1 MSDILLDRAKK
12 IRLAIFDIDGV
23 LTDGKLY
30 LLDDGQNLKAFHC
43 HDGLGI
49 KLLAR
54 TGIITAVITSH
65 RSALIDKRMAQLQV
79 HHVYQGIENKITA
92 YEELIAKLNIPDE
105 EVAYMGDDLPDIA
118 IIRRVGLGIAVANAA
133 DMVKKFAYYTTNR
146 NGGEGAVREVC
157 ELILHAQNTFKDVH
171 EAFL

>member
-1 MSDILLDRAKK
+1 MTDTLTEAAKK

-30 LLDDGQNLKAFHC
+30 LMDDGQNLKAFHC

-49 KLLAR
+49 KLLAKA
-54 TGIITAVITSH
+54 GIHTAIITSH
-65 RSALIDKRMAQLQV
+65 CSPLIDKRMAQLQIE
-79 HHVYQGIENKITA
+79 HVYQGIETKITA
-92 YEELIAKLNIPDE
+92 YEDLVSKLNICDD

-118 IIRRVGLGIAVANAA
+118 IIRRVGLGIAVANAV
-133 DMVKKFAYYTTNR
+133 DSVKQYARYTTRR

-157 ELILHAQNTFKDVH
+157 EFILKAQGTFNDVH
-171 EAFL
+171 EDFL

>member
-1 MSDILLDRAKK
+1 MSNTLSDSAKK
-12 IRLAIFDIDGV
+12 IRLAIFDMDGV

-54 TGIITAVITSH
+54 TGIITAVITTH

-79 HHVYQGIENKITA
+79 AHVYQGVENKITA
-92 YEELIAKLNIPDE
+92 YEELIAKLNIRDE
-105 EVAYMGDDLPDIA
+105 EVLYMGDDLPDIA
-118 IIRRVGLGIAVANAA
+118 IIRRVGLGIAVANAV
-133 DMVKKFAYYTTNR
+133 DMVKQFARYTTRR
-146 NGGEGAVREVC
+146 NGGDGAVREVC

>member
-1 MSDILLDRAKK
+1 MSNTVLDSAKK

-65 RSALIDKRMAQLQV
+65 RSALIDKRMAQLQIE
-79 HHVYQGIENKITA
+79 HVYQGIENKITA
-92 YEELIAKLNIPDE
+92 YEELIAKLKLRDE

-133 DMVKKFAYYTTNR
+133 DMVKQFARYTTNR

-157 ELILHAQNTFKDVH
+157 EFILHAQNTFKDVH

>member
-1 MSDILLDRAKK
+1 MSDTIASAAKK
-12 IRLAIFDIDGV
+12 IRLAVFDMDGV
-23 LTDGKLY
+23 LTDGRLY

-49 KLLAR
+49 KLLAK
-54 TGIITAVITSH
+54 TGIITAVITAH

-79 HHVYQGIENKITA
+79 DHVYQGVENKITA
-92 YEELIAKLNIPDE
+92 YEELISTLNVRDD

-133 DMVKKFAYYTTNR
+133 DMVKQFALYTTHR

-157 ELILHAQNTFKDVH
+157 ELIMQAQNTFKNVH